1 MMNLDAFFAFSAM
14 RVRFIQVSGRA
25 FWDDR
30 QKRRRLF
37 TYGHALRRCLCR
49 PFEVRRVPDTVQC
62 SIGLTPRQR
71 MELGFSRMA
80 RLLRSLTQYRSPTR
94 APRAKSY

>member
-14 RVRFIQVSGRA
+14 RVRFIQVTGRA
-25 FWDDR
+25 FSDDR
-30 QKRRRLF
+30 QKRCRPF
-37 TYGHALRRCLCR
+37 TYGHALRQCVCR
-49 PFEVRRVPDTVQC
+49 PVEVRHIPDTVQC
-62 SIGLTPRQR
+62 NIGLTPRQR

-80 RLLRSLTQYRSPTR
+80 RLLRSLTQYRCPTR